1 MYIYFRIRISTL
13 IKYNNC
19 IYNRRREEKSKKQ
32 QQLQQQLQNNQK
44 PSAYHRQESESIS
57 EREHPIP
64 LQPINENQEVVD
76 DDGDAK
82 QGSYVC
88 DPIWLLGLF
97 LQVLGA
103 LLDFAALG
111 YAPQSVVA
119 PLGSLTLVVNVFVS
133 PFMHDEKPSIK
144 TIFATGIIICG
155 AAITVAASPREDS
168 VDSIQ
173 GVFDLYENSSFL
185 IYAILTG
192 GFITIGWCLTQYYVY
207 LSRNR
212 QRRYK
217 KKFYKQHRFVIAAI
231 SGTMGAQN
239 VLFAKSVS
247 TLVVKSF
254 QNGGRV
260 LFGYWETYLLLAGLL
275 STIYFQLRWLN
286 SGLKRFSALYVAPT
300 FQAFW
305 ITVSVM
311 GGLIVYK
318 EFDDMYFWQKIVFP
332 LGVIL
337 TIVGVFY
344 LTTQGQPEKY
354 KKTEENLKNHIQDHH
369 DDNIVPPPVDDDE
382 DDDELAIE
390 MDKDKDNHDDD
401 GIAISNAELAIDINM
416 DQAGDDNN
424 DITPKS
430 GDSPIPK
437 QKARDSPK
445 PKQKPQLKA
454 RESGSKKGGSGKG
467 TPIPND
473 DENKEEHGLMGFIK
487 SMGDLGEASIVTG
500 SSLGKLLLDPQG
512 VYSNINVGANDE
524 DIHYKGILSPQLS
537 ALSEED
543 TISSEKLID
552 EEEIKHIQET
562 VTFLPQI
569 NDNNDINSIF
579 GSKSKSKK
587 KKRRRH
593 SFNDHHSSHDQSD
606 AHYTSDNAN
615 ERYND
620 RRKRKVRRKKSK
632 KRRSRS
638 HSPPLTADEMA
649 PHEVIFQKI
658 GQLFTPDPSK
668 RGQNKNR
675 FNKNN
680 DSEIE
685 TGYASMEKTPDINDI
700 DKSSFD
706 LNQSMAFPESDLMEI
721 ENDFAINESQSY
733 VVNDNENINNNDN
746 KKSSLLQD

>member
-1 MYIYFRIRISTL
+1 MYIISTRISTFYF
-13 IKYNNC
+13 IF
-19 IYNRRREEKSKKQ
+19 IFQTNRRREEKSKKQ
-32 QQLQQQLQNNQK
+32 QQLQQQLQQNQK
-44 PSAYHRQESESIS
+44 PNAYRRQESESIS

-64 LQPINENQEVVD
+64 LQPINENKEVSHNED
-76 DDGDAK
+76 IGEAK

-133 PFMHDEKPSIK
+133 PFMHDEKPSCK

-207 LSRNR
+207 LSRNK

-217 KKFYKQHRFVIAAI
+217 KKYYKQHRFVIAAI

-260 LFGYWETYLLLAGLL
+260 LFGYWETYLLLAGLF

-318 EFDDMYFWQKIVFP
+318 EFDDMLLWQKIVFP

-337 TIVGVFY
+337 TILGVFY

-354 KKTEENLKNHIQDHH
+354 KKTEDNLKKHIEDQHN
-369 DDNIVPPPVDDDE
+369 DNILPPTL

-390 MDKDKDNHDDD
+390 DDKDNKDED
-401 GIAISNAELAIDINM
+401 INLNNAELAIDINM
-416 DQAGDDNN
+416 EAVDDNN
-424 DITPKS
+424 ITPKS
-430 GDSPIPK
+430 KDSYSPK
-437 QKARDSPK
+437 PDSIDRDSPK
-445 PKQKPQLKA
+445 PYQKPQLKP
-454 RESGSKKGGSGKG
+454 RESGSKKGGSAKH

-473 DENKEEHGLMGFIK
+473 NDENKEEHGLMGFVK
-487 SMGDLGEASIVTG
+487 SLGDLGEASIVTG

-569 NDNNDINSIF
+569 NDNNDDINSIF
-579 GSKSKSKK
+579 GGKSSKKKGK

-593 SFNDHHSSHDQSD
+593 SFNAHSTSDATD
-606 AHYTSDNAN
+606 AHYTSDNAS

-638 HSPPLTADEMA
+638 HSPPLTTDEMA
-649 PHEVIFQKI
+649 PHEIIFQKI
-658 GQLFTPDPSK
+658 GSLFTPDPSK
-668 RGQNKNR
+668 NKRNKN
-675 FNKNN
+675 KQMN

-685 TGYASMEKTPDINDI
+685 NGGYASMEKTPETNNNDI
-700 DKSSFD
+700 SFD
-706 LNQSMAFPESDLMEI
+706 LNQSMAFQQNDTMEI

-733 VVNDNENINNNDN
+733 VINDSDIINNNDN